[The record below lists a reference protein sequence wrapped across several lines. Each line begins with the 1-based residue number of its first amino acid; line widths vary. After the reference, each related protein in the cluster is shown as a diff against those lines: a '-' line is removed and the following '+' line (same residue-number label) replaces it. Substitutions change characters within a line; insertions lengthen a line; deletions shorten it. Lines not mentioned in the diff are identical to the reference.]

1 MRVGGGPP
9 AFLLS
14 APIAMT
20 LPDLDRIDP
29 VALAQSFPPDFLWG
43 VATSAAQI
51 EGAGAEDGKGPS
63 IWDHFCRQPGRINDA
78 SNIDVACDHY
88 HRYKEDVA
96 LMKSLGLDCYRF
108 SLAWP
113 RVQPRGEG
121 AWNEA
126 GFAFY
131 DRLIDELLQAGLQPH
146 ATLYHWDLP
155 QALDEA
161 YGGWLSRDVVA
172 RFADYGAEVARRF
185 GDRLASIATHNEPWC
200 TATLGY
206 ETAQFAPGHTSRAES
221 LQVAHHLMLSHG
233 DAIQAMRAETKT
245 KLGIVL
251 NHTPSFPAT
260 PTEADRRAARID
272 DGLNVRWYMDPI
284 FRGAYPQDAIDFVGA
299 DAPKIQPGD
308 LERIRQPLDFLGVN
322 FYTRSLFSA
331 DGTTVKGPGKR
342 GFTDMGWEIVPEV
355 FTQHLV
361 RLAREYNPPPMF
373 ITENGMANADRV
385 VDGRVPDEA
394 RIAYLSA
401 HLQALS
407 TAMSLGADVR
417 GYFYWSLLDNFEW
430 NSGYAKRFGLVHVD
444 YETLAR
450 LPKDSA
456 HWYRDF
462 IAQHHARR

>member
-1 MRVGGGPP
+1 MP
-9 AFLLS
+9 LS
-14 APIAMT
+14 E
-20 LPDLDRIDP
+20 LDRIDP
-29 VALAQSFPPDFLWG
+29 AALAASFPPDFLWG

-51 EGAGAEDGKGPS
+51 EGAAFEDGKGAS
-63 IWDHFCRQPGRINDA
+63 IWDHFCRQPGRINDG

-88 HRYKEDVA
+88 HRYRDDVA

-108 SLAWP
+108 SFSWP
-113 RVQPRGEG
+113 RVQPLGQG

-126 GFAFY
+126 GFGFY
-131 DRLIDELLQAGLQPH
+131 DRLIDALLEAGLQPH

-155 QALDEA
+155 QALDEGL
-161 YGGWLSRDVVA
+161 GGWLSRDVVA
-172 RFADYGAEVARRF
+172 RFADYAAEIARRF
-185 GDRLASIATHNEPWC
+185 GGRLASIATHNEPWC

-206 ETAQFAPGHTSRAES
+206 ETAQFAPGHQSRAES

-233 DAIQAMRAETKT
+233 DAIAAMRAVTKT

-260 PTEADRRAARID
+260 QTEADRRAARVD

-284 FRGAYPQDAIDFVGA
+284 FRGAYPADAFEFVGA
-299 DAPKIQPGD
+299 DAPSIEAGD
-308 LERIRQPLDFLGVN
+308 LERIRQPLDFLGIN
-322 FYTRSLFSA
+322 FYTRSLLGA
-331 DGTTVKGPGKR
+331 DGKPVKGPGAR

-355 FTQHLV
+355 FAQHLV
-361 RLAREYNPPPMF
+361 RLAREYSPPPMY
-373 ITENGMANADRV
+373 ITENGMANADGV
-385 VDGRVPDEA
+385 IDGRVPDRE

-401 HLQALS
+401 HLKALAA
-407 TAMSLGADVR
+407 AMSLGADVR

-430 NSGYAKRFGLVHVD
+430 NSGYAKRFGLVHID
-444 YETLAR
+444 YATLER

-462 IAQHHARR
+462 IARHRSHR

>member
-1 MRVGGGPP
+1 MNP
-9 AFLLS
+9 LD
-14 APIAMT
+14 PIR
-20 LPDLDRIDP
+20 LDLA
-29 VALAQSFPPDFLWG
+29 ALAQSFPPDFLWG

-63 IWDHFCRQPGRINDA
+63 IWDHFCRQPGRINDG

-88 HRYKEDVA
+88 HRYKDDVA
-96 LMKSLGLDCYRF
+96 LMKRLGLDCYRF
-108 SLAWP
+108 SLSWP
-113 RVQPRGEG
+113 RVQPLGQG

-155 QALDEA
+155 QALDENGQ
-161 YGGWLSRDVVA
+161 GGWLSREVVA

-233 DAIQAMRAETKT
+233 DAIAAMRAETKT

-299 DAPKIQPGD
+299 DAPQVQPGD
-308 LERIRQPLDFLGVN
+308 LERIRQPLDFLGIN
-322 FYTRSLFSA
+322 FYTRSLFGA
-331 DGTTVKGPGKR
+331 DGKTVKGPGKL

-355 FTQHLV
+355 FAQHLV

-385 VDGRVPDEA
+385 VDGRVPDKE

-407 TAMSLGADVR
+407 MAMNLGADVR

-430 NSGYAKRFGLVHVD
+430 NSGYAKRFGLIHVD
-444 YETLAR
+444 YETLER

-462 IAQHHARR
+462 IAKHRARR